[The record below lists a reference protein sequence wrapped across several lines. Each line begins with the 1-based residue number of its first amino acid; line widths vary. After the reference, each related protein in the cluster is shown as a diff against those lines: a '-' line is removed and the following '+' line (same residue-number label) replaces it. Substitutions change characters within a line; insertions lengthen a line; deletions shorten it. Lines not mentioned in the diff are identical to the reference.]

1 MLSSCHQCYMSVD
14 LIDNESFLIID
25 NIFVFLLRFLYQG
38 HSGGEDVGVGGFI
51 IYLGLLLPHAF
62 LNYNWIVRFIYGKL
76 KILPRG

>member
-1 MLSSCHQCYMSVD
+1 MSVD

-51 IYLGLLLPHAF
+51 ICLGLLLPHAF
-62 LNYNWIVRFIYGKL
+62 LNYN
-76 KILPRG
+76 

>member
-1 MLSSCHQCYMSVD
+1 MSVD

-38 HSGGEDVGVGGFI
+38 HSGEEDAGVGGFI

-62 LNYNWIVRFIYGKL
+62 LNYN
-76 KILPRG
+76 